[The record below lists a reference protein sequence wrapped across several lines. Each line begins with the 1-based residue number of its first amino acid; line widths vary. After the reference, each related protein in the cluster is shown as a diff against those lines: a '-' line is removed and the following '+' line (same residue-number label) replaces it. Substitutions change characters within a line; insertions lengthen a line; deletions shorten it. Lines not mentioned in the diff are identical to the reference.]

1 MNKEQKK
8 RYITDREEP
17 TYDIRNVWPDII
29 DEITIIGDIKQ
40 VLNKEQFN
48 YLRDNYKI
56 AEYGYDGETQNIKL
70 QNLFTIDDI
79 KKKIEEICKGE

>member
-1 MNKEQKK
+1 MNKEPKK

-29 DEITIIGDIKQ
+29 DEITIIGDMKQ
-40 VLNKEQFN
+40 IFSKKHFN
-48 YLRDNYKI
+48 YLSKNGKI
-56 AEYGYDGETQNIKL
+56 AEYGYDGEVQFIKL